1 MHESLTLCGQCGKQ
15 TVKRVKENLTSIRSV
30 GDTILEFKVKD
41 VPVGR
46 CSDPECNAL
55 WFDWESC
62 EVTEK
67 EFRNVVAEIIRRY
80 K

>member
-15 TVKRVKENLTSIRSV
+15 TVKRVKESLTSIRGF
-30 GDTILEFKVKD
+30 GDIAIEFKVKD
-41 VPVGR
+41 VPLGR
-46 CSDPECNAL
+46 CSDPECNAR
-55 WFDWESC
+55 WFDLESC

-67 EFRNVVAEIIRRY
+67 AFRDVVAEIIRRY